1 MKTSNLSISDILKRK
16 PHAYATLYGSNE
28 IPEIF
33 GSVKFYQTNRGVI
46 IYAEVTD
53 LPKSDSKCESNVF
66 GFHIH
71 EGTECNG
78 DEKNRFSKAMS
89 HYNPD
94 SCEHPFH
101 AGDMPPLFENNGY
114 ALLIFLTN
122 RFSVKEIIGKTI
134 IVHSKPDDFTTQPSG
149 NSGKKIACGIIQ

>member
-1 MKTSNLSISDILKRK
+1 MYTNLSISDILKRK

-33 GSVKFYQTNRGVI
+33 GTMKFYQTNMGVI
-46 IYAEVTD
+46 IYAEVSG
-53 LPKSDSKCESNVF
+53 LPMSNSKCKSPVF

-71 EGTECNG
+71 EGTECKG
-78 DEKNRFSKAMS
+78 DEKDPFSKAMS

-101 AGDMPPLFENNGY
+101 AGDMPPLFGNNGY
-114 ALLIFLTN
+114 ALLVFLTN
-122 RFSVKEIIGKTI
+122 RFSVKEVTGKTVI
-134 IVHSKPDDFTTQPSG
+134 IHSSPDDFSTQPSG
-149 NSGKKIACGIIQ
+149 NSGKKIACGIIH